1 VMEPVNQD
9 TNEVQWFQL
18 SNKTYNKLKALV
30 QIILPAFSTLYF
42 ALAAIWSL
50 PNAEQVVAT
59 SAAFTL
65 FLGTVLGIST
75 RSYKNTAHPFDG
87 TLDVSIGDTGIK
99 TYSLELFTDPEQ
111 LDSKDV
117 VRFKVKS

>member
-1 VMEPVNQD
+1 MEPVNQD

-87 TLDVSIGDTGIK
+87 ALDVSIGDTGIK